1 MRCKENRSNSPP
13 QWKAENEDTAAAAAA
28 EQSRRNG
35 VQRRQVV
42 QLNISILIK
51 HDKWFH
57 ADA

>member
-1 MRCKENRSNSPP
+1 MSSKENSVSNSPP
-13 QWKAENEDTAAAAAA
+13 QWKAENEDISAAAA

-51 HDKWFH
+51 HDK
-57 ADA
+57 

>member
-1 MRCKENRSNSPP
+1 MVSHEVQGKLCFP
-13 QWKAENEDTAAAAAA
+13 QWKAENEDTAAAAQ
-28 EQSRRNG
+28 QSRRNG
-35 VQRRQVV
+35 EQRRQVV